1 MKSDPSRVVTGI
13 DPRLNQTALS
23 LLSLVDDAPL
33 REEISRMLMAT
44 QARLASERVQSA
56 ESRTM
61 AALHDAFEHPD
72 RDAVSLHDL
81 AVQVNASAD
90 DFDDQLSPRLVGR
103 IHRARS
109 IPLHKSHGTIV
120 VPRPE
125 R

>member
-23 LLSLVDDAPL
+23 LLSLVDDAGL

-61 AALHDAFEHPD
+61 AALHDAFEHSEFD
-72 RDAVSLHDL
+72 VISLRDL
-81 AVQVNASAD
+81 AVQVNASGD
-90 DFDDQLSPRLVGR
+90 DLDDPLSPRQVGR
-103 IHRARS
+103 ILRARS